1 MRRFTIFSILMTGV
15 LVVSVGCQTGPKK
28 APSEPYTVE
37 NNPTV
42 LSGRGEPSL
51 DDEKRP
57 AAWVL
62 VDGYEGRYIEVDGR
76 SHVEWVIDEPVSA
89 TPTFRVEAYEPL
101 LGTPR
106 DFKCILK
113 SRDESEQ
120 SPKVYLGIAAND
132 ATFEGGKEYSLLS
145 PGEETRTRASMTP
158 TSYVHSAS
166 LRPASGRGS
175 EYFSTSSLSIQNRS
189 SCPRFSTFT

>member
-1 MRRFTIFSILMTGV
+1 MRRFTVFSILMTGV
-15 LVVSVGCQTGPKK
+15 LVINVGCQTGPKK
-28 APSEPYTVE
+28 VPREPYTVE

-51 DDEKRP
+51 DDEKRL

-89 TPTFRVEAYEPL
+89 TPTFRVEAYELL

-113 SRDESEQ
+113 SRDESEE

-132 ATFEGGKEYSLLS
+132 ATFEVGKEYSLLS
-145 PGEETRTRASMTP
+145 PGEDFVIRDVMAGSVMED
-158 TSYVHSAS
+158 VGS
-166 LRPASGRGS
+166 LAPGEYLIAAGVKNAES
-175 EYFSTSSLSIQNRS
+175 EQEALAITYFTVQ
-189 SCPRFSTFT
+189 